1 MVVVIN
7 DDVFTKKKERD
18 NELYNEYFM
27 DIHEEVLLIVIG
39 ELVYPLI
46 N

>member
-1 MVVVIN
+1 
-7 DDVFTKKKERD
+7 
-18 NELYNEYFM
+18 M

-46 N
+46 NQPLVVIDRAGLEIEIEKLY